1 MSEKIKYVK
10 GVQRLTIGGKTVSD
24 SEEIPIIKIDLKKGK
39 VIKEEEDR

>member
-24 SEEIPIIKIDLKKGK
+24 SKEIPIIKIDLKKGE
-39 VIKEEEDR
+39 IIEEEDR

>member
-24 SEEIPIIKIDLKKGK
+24 SKEIPIIKIVLKKGE
-39 VIKEEEDR
+39 IIEEEDR